1 MERWWEG
8 CTAAGEVRVR
18 MRSHLLGAVPLVR
31 AVRGGVAFNLPIPW
45 LSFDKVKRSIVIVV
59 SVGDLHSAPTPP
71 ADWAPTRVTVSVALR
86 LDALGPLLAGRFF
99 RA

>member
-1 MERWWEG
+1 
-8 CTAAGEVRVR
+8 

-31 AVRGGVAFNLPIPW
+31 AVRGALAVDLPIPR
-45 LSFDKVKRSIVIVV
+45 LSLHKVECIIVSAI
-59 SVGDLHSAPTPP
+59 SVCDLHGTPTPP